1 MKIYEAEITDAEI
14 LAQIGTKT
22 FYDTFARFHDEEDI
36 QAYLKKAYDKKL
48 IEQNLSNPLIQYHLA
63 CDENYD
69 VIGYTKLLH
78 TVLLEKFPN
87 KRVIE
92 LEKIYVLK
100 SVLGKKVGAALM
112 QNCIEYAKQK
122 NYDAIFLG
130 VWQENKKA
138 IDFYKQFNFK
148 IFDTR
153 SFQLGKTI
161 CDDYLMLLEI

>member
-1 MKIYEAEITDAEI
+1 MKICEAEITDSET
-14 LAQIGTKT
+14 LAVLGAKT
-22 FYDTFARFHDEEDI
+22 FYDTFARFHTEEDI
-36 QAYLKKAYDKKL
+36 QAYIIKAYNKEQ
-48 IEQNLSNPLIQYHLA
+48 IEQNLGNLEIQYHLA
-63 CDENYD
+63 INENDEA
-69 VIGYTKLLH
+69 IGYTKLLH
-78 TVLLEKFPN
+78 KVLLGKFQEK
-87 KRVIE
+87 KIIE
-92 LEKIYVLK
+92 LEKIYV
-100 SVLGKKVGAALM
+100 VQTVFGKKVGAALM